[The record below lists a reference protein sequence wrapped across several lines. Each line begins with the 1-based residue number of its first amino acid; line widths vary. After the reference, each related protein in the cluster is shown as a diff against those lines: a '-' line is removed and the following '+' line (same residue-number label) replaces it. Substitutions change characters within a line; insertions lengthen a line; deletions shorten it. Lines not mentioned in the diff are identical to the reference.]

1 LDGQRHI
8 KSQRRK
14 KKSLLTIALD
24 ILRWRHVLPSLRPRI
39 SLFVPEIPGYGFSS
53 PPAAYDKRTVG
64 ALILSALRTTFGS
77 SRPIIWCGH
86 DRGARIGHRLLVDHS
101 NPSSSSSPKDQDNT
115 NHNEILSAI
124 IIDIVPTLRQ
134 WQSFSHP
141 AASRAYFHWPF
152 LALPHAADMIL
163 AMGGANFTRMNLRN
177 ALGENP
183 AGRAGFEAD
192 GAVEVYCRQFDDP
205 ECVRGACADYAAA
218 AGEDVDLQMR
228 DMEQPGGGGGG
239 GGGRNVIRVP
249 TMVIYS
255 ARNLGRM
262 HDVPGAWEGWIDAGV
277 EARFVGVG
285 DGHGHYLPEEASEL
299 VAERILE
306 WIDRTA
312 EGKGRGK

>member
-1 LDGQRHI
+1 MN
-8 KSQRRK
+8 
-14 KKSLLTIALD
+14 
-24 ILRWRHVLPSLRPRI
+24 ILRWRHILPSLRSKI

-53 PPAAYDKRTVG
+53 PPSSYDKRTVG
-64 ALILSALRTTFGS
+64 TLILSALQTIFGS

-101 NPSSSSSPKDQDNT
+101 NSSSSSAPSQKNQN
-115 NHNEILSAI
+115 NNNNQILSAI

-134 WQSFSHP
+134 WQSFSNP

-152 LALPHAADMIL
+152 LALPHAAEMIL
-163 AMGGANFTRMNLRN
+163 AMGGANFTRLNLRN

-183 AGRAGFEAD
+183 KGREKFEEND
-192 GAVEVYCRQFDDP
+192 AVEVYCRQFDDP

-218 AGEDVDLQMR
+218 AEEDVDLQIQ
-228 DMEQPGGGGGG
+228 DMDQQGGGAKK
-239 GGGRNVIRVP
+239 NVIGVP

-262 HDVPGAWEGWIDAGV
+262 HDVPKAWEGWID
-277 EARFVGVG
+277 EAVKTKFTAVGEG
-285 DGHGHYLPEEASEL
+285 YGHYLPEEASHL

-306 WIDRTA
+306 WIDQTV
-312 EGKGRGK
+312 EGKEE